1 MEPPMIPIIELW
13 IAHLEEVREDG
24 IKTVKYSV
32 PELISWL
39 KYIQEGKRGPVR
51 DRDIN

>member
-1 MEPPMIPIIELW
+1 MIPIIELW

-39 KYIQEGKRGPVR
+39 KYIREGKRGPVR